1 MLTKRSFSFFTYLP
15 TITHRPSPCEIRFR
29 PGKTAIRNLS
39 MDSAFS
45 CSIPDPIHTPRVVCF
60 GASNSMDRY
69 TRLMVYISGT
79 RLNNLDGDFITTSCT
94 PPFQMLDDRFGR
106 RLLAY
111 LPLGLCHDIPRCL
124 ISACTIESTPF
135 LFNGRPWMTAPLRHT
150 WGLYPD
156 SILCYRLA
164 LGNSGDGTGFSFEYW
179 GHSISWLCDR

>member
-1 MLTKRSFSFFTYLP
+1 MCILPFRSGPNVLRCCERLCCSVSSHTNYHASYADQTLFSFFAYLP
-15 TITHRPSPCEIRFR
+15 TITHRPTPCEIRFR

-94 PPFQMLDDRFGR
+94 PPSKCLMTVLAGVC
-106 RLLAY
+106 LLTY
-111 LPLGLCHDIPRCL
+111 L
-124 ISACTIESTPF
+124 SASATTFP
-135 LFNGRPWMTAPLRHT
+135 GA
-150 WGLYPD
+150 
-156 SILCYRLA
+156 
-164 LGNSGDGTGFSFEYW
+164 
-179 GHSISWLCDR
+179 